1 MTTRNRSRDAN
12 TISGTYHISSSYS
25 STKTATLFRERCQ
38 DVIGDMFNADKT
50 LKAHPLKLTR
60 QSNFGGIHNRQS
72 LLGPY
77 PRTEGNCPIERMNFN
92 PVLPS
97 SQVDSSS
104 WNRLYA
110 STGPL
115 TPKVNLPLFIFELKD
130 IPMMLKHAGDLL
142 HKIKTP
148 SRLSL
153 DKEAAAATLAYQFGW
168 APLIQDLSKL
178 INFSELVH
186 KRQLELRS
194 ANSSKGLKRNMT
206 LFEDSASKTEY
217 QLLTSFFGTAYAD
230 VVTTTQH
237 KVWAT
242 CRWKLRSGQQF
253 GREPSYKEAFKS
265 ALGFSAGQI
274 PITVWKALP
283 WSWLIDWFADISNV
297 MQATYNMIYYTPTQ
311 ACIMEYRSV
320 RETWPETSLNSPTM
334 QGRVTAGERFYESKN
349 RSVQLKPS
357 VKPVLRV
364 PFLDTFKLSI
374 LGSLAI
380 LRIHRR

>member
-1 MTTRNRSRDAN
+1 MTTRKRSRDAN
-12 TISGTYHISSSYS
+12 TISGTYHISSKYS
-25 STKTATLFRERCQ
+25 ITRTATLFRESCQ
-38 DVIGDMFNADKT
+38 DVIGDMFNADGT

-60 QSNFGGIHNRQS
+60 QSNFGGIHNRQY

-178 INFSELVH
+178 INFSELVY

-206 LFEDSASKTEY
+206 LFEDTASKTESE
-217 QLLTSFFGTAYAD
+217 LLTSFFSTAFAD

-265 ALGFSAGQI
+265 ALGFSVGQI

-283 WSWLIDWFADISNV
+283 WSWLVDWFADISNI
-297 MQATYNMIYYTPTQ
+297 MQATYNMIYYTPTH

-320 RETWPETSLNSPTM
+320 RETWPQTSLDSPVF
-334 QGRVTAGERFYESKN
+334 QGHVTAGGRFYESKN
-349 RSVQLKPS
+349 RYVHLNPS

>member
-1 MTTRNRSRDAN
+1 MPIRNRSRDAN
-12 TISGTYHISSSYS
+12 SISGPYHVSSSTTYVR
-25 STKTATLFRERCQ
+25 TAILFRERCE
-38 DVIGDMFNADKT
+38 DVIGEMFNSDKT

-60 QSNFGGIHNRQS
+60 RSNSGGIHNCRS
-72 LLGPY
+72 LSGPY
-77 PRTEGNCPIERMNFN
+77 PRTEGNCPIERMDSD

-97 SQVDSSS
+97 SKVDSSM

-142 HKIKTP
+142 HKIRSP

-206 LFEDSASKTEY
+206 LFEDATSRTES
-217 QLLTSFFGTAYAD
+217 QLLTSFFGVASAN
-230 VVTTTQH
+230 VVTATQH

-242 CRWKLRSGQQF
+242 CRWKLRAGQQF
-253 GREPSYKEAFKS
+253 GREPSHMEAFKS

-283 WSWLIDWFADISNV
+283 WTWLVDWFADISNI

-320 RETWPETSLNSPTM
+320 RETWPETSLNSPLR

-349 RSVQLKPS
+349 RYVQLIPSVQ
-357 VKPVLRV
+357 PVLRV